1 MNKYGMAAIEA
12 THAVRINKEVS
23 PLDAWEDATMRI
35 FGDSSSQ
42 KKGCPKST
50 FLALCGMG
58 VVKGIECGD
67 YTKSKKNRQYAMNAV
82 EYICRNTNIDVTVE
96 MLWHYST
103 IGMEVKHNSQMDVVL
118 ALYENDML
126 EVKTL

>member
-12 THAVRINKEVS
+12 TYAVGRNKEVS
-23 PLDAWEDATMRI
+23 PIDAWDDATMRI

-58 VVKGIECGD
+58 VVKGIECGV

-82 EYICRNTNIDVTVE
+82 EYISRNTNKVLTIE
-96 MLWHYST
+96 MLWNYSISGKET
-103 IGMEVKHNSQMDVVL
+103 KHNSQMDVVL
-118 ALYENDML
+118 ALYENDLL
-126 EVKTL
+126 EIKL